1 MNEGANECIESQ
13 AEQPCGPPR
22 GALAAGAGPSCGGDR
37 VQVRPE
43 SKAGL
48 SSRAALN
55 PADTED
61 FGSPAAD
68 TLAAAVHLTSCLGR
82 RLVRGSATPGSPH
95 GGPACR
101 FSEHGLDAQRP
112 HGILAVPSVPTA
124 QRVPLR
130 SWWRWAGA
138 PPGRE
143 GGLAA
148 GAGPPPGPSS
158 PTGHLLPRLCG
169 RGRRGRPAPSRAS
182 GFAPSSEHVPLL
194 AHEGGGP
201 VPLSAFPGWTE
212 VDREGSL
219 RLAEAGR
226 VSSAVTGPRPR
237 GCVGTSG
244 AGPCAQRAR
253 GRSAPR
259 RSAALAWH
267 KTCGNGGRK
276 QDRLLP
282 LPATLWPSVL
292 PDPNLG
298 TRPRA
303 RRGALSLLGRT
314 AWSQD
319 TAWARPL
326 CPAWPLGSRFPGRDE
341 DRLAQGLPWLVAA
354 RGFGFSRRLEG
365 GGLRAPRV
373 SFSRKEAPPHQP
385 AARPGLPGSDTHL
398 G

>member
-55 PADTED
+55 PADTET

-68 TLAAAVHLTSCLGR
+68 TRAAAVHLTSCLGR
-82 RLVRGSATPGSPH
+82 RLVWGSATPGSPH

-124 QRVPLR
+124 QRVPLQ

-158 PTGHLLPRLCG
+158 PTRHLLPRLCG
-169 RGRRGRPAPSRAS
+169 RGRGGRPARTPSC
-182 GFAPSSEHVPLL
+182 
-194 AHEGGGP
+194 P
-201 VPLSAFPGWTE
+201 VSC
-212 VDREGSL
+212 L
-219 RLAEAGR
+219 RLRSLFGTR
-226 VSSAVTGPRPR
+226 SPPRPR
-237 GCVGTSG
+237 GRRACSPLCVSRLDRGGPGRFPEAGGGWACELSRHGAQASG
-244 AGPCAQRAR
+244 LRGNLGSGSLCPEGQRAEC
-253 GRSAPR
+253 SP
-259 RSAALAWH
+259 
-267 KTCGNGGRK
+267 
-276 QDRLLP
+276 
-282 LPATLWPSVL
+282 
-292 PDPNLG
+292 
-298 TRPRA
+298 
-303 RRGALSLLGRT
+303 
-314 AWSQD
+314 
-319 TAWARPL
+319 
-326 CPAWPLGSRFPGRDE
+326 
-341 DRLAQGLPWLVAA
+341 
-354 RGFGFSRRLEG
+354 
-365 GGLRAPRV
+365 
-373 SFSRKEAPPHQP
+373 
-385 AARPGLPGSDTHL
+385 
-398 G
+398 